1 MTAKRSKHLRN
12 IQDSTFADTDF
23 SDFSIF
29 IFKIPVEK
37 VVKDK
42 KELHGIEIQE
52 QCLSIK
58 NVGI

>member
-37 VVKDK
+37 VVIDK

-52 QCLSIK
+52 QCLWIK

>member
-1 MTAKRSKHLRN
+1 MTAKRSKHVRN
-12 IQDSTFADTDF
+12 IQDSTFPDTEF
-23 SDFSIF
+23 SDFSIL

-37 VVKDK
+37 VVIDK
-42 KELHGIEIQE
+42 EELHGIEIQE